1 MTAREVGRNEPCP
14 CGSGKKYKHCC
25 LREDQRRRQRGA
37 EASSTGSPI
46 DRRLEGL
53 LEEMRFL
60 TRQLD
65 GASGEKVRALRERG
79 EWLECMAAELM
90 AEQRIDAA
98 MEMLEERRDVFE
110 AMAADPPE
118 LMGRAMHLFSDEL
131 FSNFRISLDALE
143 EAFDAVG
150 YPRSSYRGFSDQDI
164 EILKAAAI
172 HLAGDDGARAD
183 IAWSLLALLPEL
195 VDAGRFQDGWLV
207 QHSAHCLVEVP
218 DRTNPLMFVM
228 VQLAYEAWQRDLQRK
243 RESLLGEL
251 GVDLSGVHS
260 AGRDEVL
267 ALIREV
273 ERDPDK
279 LASVERFYGEHA
291 AVKRS
296 AENWMIEVGSDVLK
310 LLKRHDAQGLL
321 LSTQEME
328 PYLSDLVERME
339 AMQEH
344 FGNPYGAGGSADSEM
359 LQAARASIRV
369 VAREMNA
376 SIFSPERVNKLIEAM
391 KEYAHGLD
399 CRGDDDEAR
408 WVRNALAI
416 VELDIDLSENPVLH
430 AISYGS
436 VREALGPPPGEA
448 TGSRD
453 A

>member
-1 MTAREVGRNEPCP
+1 MTGREVGRNEPCP

-143 EAFDAVG
+143 QAFDAVG
-150 YPRSSYRGFSDQDI
+150 YPRSSYQGFSDQDI

-243 RESLLGEL
+243 RESLLVGL

-279 LASVERFYGEHA
+279 LASVERFYAEHA

-310 LLKRHDAQGLL
+310 LLGRDDARELL
-321 LSTQEME
+321 LSFEDIE
-328 PYLSDLVERME
+328 PWLIDFVERME
-339 AMQEH
+339 SAHERL
-344 FGNPYGAGGSADSEM
+344 GKLSGAGGRADSEM
-359 LQAARASIRV
+359 LEVARESIRA
-369 VAREMNA
+369 VAREMTA
-376 SIFSPERVNKLIEAM
+376 CVFSPELVHELAGALE
-391 KEYAHGLD
+391 EYNGRLEDAGE
-399 CRGDDDEAR
+399 DEAAR
-408 WVRNALAI
+408 WARNASAVVALDLPLA
-416 VELDIDLSENPVLH
+416 ENPVLL

-436 VREALGPPPGEA
+436 LRKALCPSPG
-448 TGSRD
+448 D
-453 A
+453 AAAHGDA